1 MVFEIILIL
10 AFIGYLLSAYAFYI
24 EKRKEKEERY
34 KAVCDIGEHAS
45 CTKAFT
51 SAYGKMFGISNSIY
65 GMLFYV
71 LVFILALLNFG
82 SYIFYLSVLSF
93 LETLYLAYILYFK
106 LKNFCLICHGIYLIN
121 ILLLVFSWKFAFWI

>member
-34 KAVCDIGEHAS
+34 KAVCDIGESAS

-51 SAYGKMFGISNSIY
+51 SEYGKMFGISNSIY

-71 LVFILALLNFG
+71 LIFILALLNFG
-82 SYIFYLSVLSF
+82 NYIFYLSVLSF
-93 LETLYLAYILYFK
+93 IGSL
-106 LKNFCLICHGIYLIN
+106 
-121 ILLLVFSWKFAFWI
+121 